1 MRKIA
6 AICLLTAM
14 IAGCGGQSPQRPST
28 RKGES
33 PKADSTTLAL
43 MTMNRQMSRSA
54 DEELYR
60 IARTE
65 GGYSLYERG
74 TWAKIIRP
82 GDSNRP
88 VLHGEECT
96 VQMQVTSLNGHL
108 YTDSETTA
116 HAGKYELPPAI
127 DENITEWYHG
137 ESLSLIVPWYAAYG
151 IQGTAEI
158 PPYENVRIE
167 LTIKE

>member
-1 MRKIA
+1 MRA
-6 AICLLTAM
+6 VLVICLAIGVM
-14 IAGCGGQSPQRPST
+14 AGCGRQSPQRPSQ
-28 RKGES
+28 RKGEV

-43 MTMNRQMSRSA
+43 MAMNRQMTETA

-60 IARTE
+60 LANEE

-74 TWAKIIRP
+74 TWAKITRP
-82 GDSNRP
+82 GDSSRP
-88 VLHGEECT
+88 VHPGEECT
-96 VQMQVTSLNGHL
+96 VQIRVLSLGGQL
-108 YTDSETTA
+108 YTDSELTA

-127 DENITEWYHG
+127 DENITEWHHG
-137 ESLSLIVPWYAAYG
+137 ESLTLIAPWYAAYG
-151 IQGTAEI
+151 IKGTAEI